1 MRPCLVPLG
10 WLEFAVCS
18 GDSKV
23 AHADCSKILC
33 LVLLLICGCDNSM
46 SARANRGDQ
55 NKAASDGSPT
65 SLTDSRPADIGIL
78 FVGNSHT
85 SMHDLPGIVCD
96 MIRFAN
102 PGKSVASQQLP
113 VSFLEDLERDS
124 TWRKE
129 IESGAW
135 KYVILQAQ
143 KISMSGRANYPRQ
156 QGIDIAR
163 FAKERG
169 LTVIFYPEWGLKGV
183 AGDGPRQERVY
194 REMAS
199 AAGVG
204 VAPVAVAWDLALA
217 EHPDLPLHSADG
229 NHQSPVGAFLTAAV
243 LCGAITHVDPKKLAA
258 FSYAPADE
266 QTRAF
271 LASAAAR
278 ALAAESK

>member
-1 MRPCLVPLG
+1 VPRTN
-10 WLEFAVCS
+10 WSTSIC
-18 GDSKV
+18 
-23 AHADCSKILC
+23 LC
-33 LVLLLICGCDNSM
+33 LVLAFGCDS
-46 SARANRGDQ
+46 SASPRANRSGQ
-55 NKAASDGSPT
+55 NEVAASGAPANTPASP
-65 SLTDSRPADIGIL
+65 PADIGIL

-85 SMHDLPGIVCD
+85 SMHNLPDLVCE

-102 PGKSVASQQLP
+102 PGKSVAAQHLG
-113 VSFLEDLERDS
+113 VGFLEDLEHDA

-143 KISMSGRANYPRQ
+143 KISMSGRANYSRK
-156 QGIDIAR
+156 QGVEIAR

-194 REMAS
+194 REMAK

-217 EHPDLPLHSADG
+217 EHPELPLHSADG
-229 NHQSPVGAFLTAAV
+229 NHQSPVGDFLTAAV
-243 LCGAITHVDPKKLAA
+243 LCGTITHNDPKKLAT
-258 FSYAPADE
+258 FSYAPADQ

-271 LASAAAR
+271 LASAAAK